1 MHMLLQIGEKGHVIL
16 MHFPVEVQC

>member
-1 MHMLLQIGEKGHVIL
+1 MYMLLQIGEKGHVIL